1 MATKT
6 QGKPRRMRGR
16 TVTVTQGA
24 RAPLCAATNADG
36 APCGRSTLD
45 PSRLC
50 PQHRQKAAG
59 GPGFAAGGPT
69 EAVTVSLMAP
79 AKVAPPPDPL
89 AEKVPEEEIV
99 VLPSGG
105 GLALPTPAE
114 LVDHTGAGDEMLA
127 DLAARG
133 IDPAKIDQAKAW
145 RVRETVDAVTGNRR
159 AQNTLKAYRWHVGEV
174 ERSLCD
180 ELGCIRS
187 QLWPMPP
194 SLVLYHLGDYVDR
207 SAADPDAPAIPIP
220 ETPCIVEVGEIDPD
234 TGERRPCKKPTTH
247 PSKWCTAHGARPCTA
262 EVGEIDPATDQRRGC
277 KRRTDHPSALCPSHR
292 QRLAGKVAPG
302 TVAQRV
308 NAIAHAH
315 KTNYPDHPNL
325 AEAQSVKNFL
335 AGYKRD
341 YESAAKGR
349 GAATPLRTADLVKV
363 VKRIGVPDPR
373 TPKDDRDA
381 ALVEL
386 SAGDDGMALTKLVT
400 VTWDQ
405 VSFLEDGGVEL
416 HLTDGRRGTDWVQVV
431 ALDQHQ
437 AAAIRALKTR
447 FAPGDRGPVFRAH
460 LDDTGKRFTD
470 DDDALSD
477 RGATKIVRA
486 ALAAHGVKLPPRG
499 LPALPAKDRHAA
511 AHAITHPAAT
521 ALTAKDHRDRAMI
534 VCGWWRAARRSNIV
548 GLNWGH
554 VLVAAPKADGTGGGV
569 DIYHRR
575 SKTDQKAEGS
585 WGIRVPAALNDDGTP
600 NVLDPVTA
608 IEAWRSEWT
617 RLMGRPPTADDPV
630 YVRLTPSGDS
640 VPRTEAGA
648 PQAIRLTGETVNNV
662 VADRCAAVNLDDGY
676 TGHSLRRGMAT
687 SVAAGGGTVEAV
699 AEIGEWASFDMAKK
713 YIEQADRTHSKGH
726 DAVLQNL
733 LAGT

>member
-24 RAPLCAATNADG
+24 PAPLCAATNADG

-59 GPGFAAGGPT
+59 GPGLAAGGPP

-79 AKVAPPPDPL
+79 AKAAPPPDPL

-99 VLPSGG
+99 VLPPGG

-133 IDPAKIDQAKAW
+133 IDPSRLDPAKAH
-145 RVRETVDAVTGNRR
+145 RVKETVEAVTRNKR
-159 AQNTLKAYRWHVGEV
+159 APNTLATYRWHVGEV
-174 ERSLCD
+174 ERSLCA
-180 ELGCIRS
+180 ELGCTRS
-187 QLWPMPP
+187 QLWPMWPN
-194 SLVLYHLGDYVDR
+194 LVLYHLGDYCDR
-207 SAADPDAPAIPIP
+207 GGDGADLLGPYAPVAMA
-220 ETPCIVEVGEIDPD
+220 D
-234 TGERRPCKKPTTH
+234 
-247 PSKWCTAHGARPCTA
+247 CTA
-262 EVGEIDPATDQRRGC
+262 EVGEIDPATGQRRGC
-277 KRRTDHPSALCPSHR
+277 KRRTDHPSGLCGSHR

-308 NAIAHAH
+308 NAIAYVH
-315 KTNYPDHPNL
+315 KASFPDHPNP
-325 AEAQSVKNFL
+325 AESQQVKNFL
-335 AGYKRD
+335 AGYRRD
-341 YESAAKGR
+341 YEAAAAGR
-349 GAATPLRTADLVKV
+349 GAATPLRTAGLVKV
-363 VKRIGVPDPR
+363 VERIGVPDPL
-373 TPKDDRDA
+373 TPKDQRDA

-386 SAGDDGMALTKLVT
+386 AAGDDGVALTKLVKL
-400 VTWDQ
+400 TWDQ
-405 VSFLEDGGVEL
+405 VSFLEGGGVEL
-416 HLTDGRRGTDWVQVV
+416 HLTDGRRGAAWVQVV
-431 ALDQHQ
+431 ALDSAQ
-437 AAAIRALKTR
+437 ADALRALKTR

-470 DDDALSD
+470 DAISD

-486 ALAAHGVKLPPRG
+486 ALAAHGVKLPARG
-499 LPALPAKDRHAA
+499 LPALAAADRHAA
-511 AHAITHPAAT
+511 ARAITHPPAA
-521 ALTAKDHRDRAMI
+521 ALTAKDVRDRAMI
-534 VCGWWRAARRSNIV
+534 VCGWWRAARRSNVV

-554 VLVAAPKADGTGGGV
+554 VQVAAPKADGTGGGV
-569 DIYHRR
+569 DLFHRK

-600 NVLDPVTA
+600 TVLDPVTA
-608 IEAWRSEWT
+608 IEAWRTEWT
-617 RLMGRPPTADDPV
+617 RLMGRPPTDTDPV

-640 VPRTEAGA
+640 VPRTEAGT
-648 PQAIRLTGETVNNV
+648 PQAIRVTGDTVNNV
-662 VADRCAAVNLDDGY
+662 VGDRAAAAGLGDGY

-687 SVAAGGGTVEAV
+687 SVAEGGGGVEAI
-699 AEIGEWASFDMAKK
+699 AEIGEWASFDMARR
-713 YIEQADRTHSKGH
+713 YVDQADRTHSKGH